1 MLSPKELAF
10 RGVGDSCSRS
20 RSAMQAELVEFEAE
34 LLEAMAKMETGEL
47 EAVVVNGDENNE
59 AK

>member
-1 MLSPKELAF
+1 
-10 RGVGDSCSRS
+10 
-20 RSAMQAELVEFEAE
+20 MQAELVEFEAE